1 MFTRGFCS
9 FCLHLLTA
17 ITLFL
22 PSLARVMALDV
33 LRPPDWMP
41 RDYGLAEASAPK
53 TAFFAAASLS
63 LLRGSLGQHAQ
74 GRSFRVR
81 VLQMCRAIPHAELQT
96 LAQPAHAS
104 KLLRPLWFL
113 RGSTRTSSPCFRFFV
128 RLHRRRGSAASA
140 TFPAPQEQ
148 MCCSELARLLIC
160 TPRKAGSRGGEGGD
174 AWQQNGLL
182 SVTQSHSHD
191 KMT

>member
-1 MFTRGFCS
+1 MRCTLDVHTRFL
-9 FCLHLLTA
+9 FILLTSA
-17 ITLFL
+17 
-22 PSLARVMALDV
+22 
-33 LRPPDWMP
+33 
-41 RDYGLAEASAPK
+41 YGHHP
-53 TAFFAAASLS
+53 F
-63 LLRGSLGQHAQ
+63 LGQHHAQ
-74 GRSFRVR
+74 TRSFRVR
-81 VLQMCRAIPHAELQT
+81 VLQMHSVVCGLENTCSACSCLHFFVPCDFSVEAR
-96 LAQPAHAS
+96 
-104 KLLRPLWFL
+104 K
-113 RGSTRTSSPCFRFFV
+113 TSSPCFRFFV

-182 SVTQSHSHD
+182 SQTCVTQSHSHD

>member
-96 LAQPAHAS
+96 LAQPAHAR
-104 KLLRPLWFL
+104 KLLRPLWFSVEAREPPRRASVSL
-113 RGSTRTSSPCFRFFV
+113 YVCIAERQRGIGNLPGTARTDV
-128 RLHRRRGSAASA
+128 
-140 TFPAPQEQ
+140 
-148 MCCSELARLLIC
+148 LLGAC
-160 TPRKAGSRGGEGGD
+160 QVVNLYTSQSRQPGGGRGGTHGNKTGF
-174 AWQQNGLL
+174 
-182 SVTQSHSHD
+182 
-191 KMT
+191 